1 MRQNRPVEQ
10 PESVIELIVR
20 IASGVTMVVAAVATV
35 LAAIWVSTSPDS
47 DGSWWPV
54 VPWAVITLLALGVFA
69 TLLARSKSRHA
80 TPPGA

>member
-20 IASGVTMVVAAVATV
+20 IASGVTMAVAAVATGLAITWV
-35 LAAIWVSTSPDS
+35 LTSPDS

-54 VPWAVITLLALGVFA
+54 VPWATLTLIALGVFA

-80 TPPGA
+80 APPGA